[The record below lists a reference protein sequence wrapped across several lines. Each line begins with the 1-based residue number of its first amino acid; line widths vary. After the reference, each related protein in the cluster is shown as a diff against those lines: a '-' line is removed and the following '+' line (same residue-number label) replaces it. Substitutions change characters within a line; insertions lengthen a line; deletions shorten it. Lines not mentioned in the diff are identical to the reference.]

1 MWREVKMKREIVT
14 LFAAS
19 AAVFLVACGSDSSGT
34 NANDGEIVSVQA
46 ETFDDLPNCSKS
58 REGDLAEVQD
68 ERKAYRC
75 QKGAWEFDHD
85 VLDTVKTEDELPACI
100 GKKEGLSL
108 FVKSESAAYTCDGK
122 RWIKED
128 APGESGVVEYETE
141 DDLPNCVVKREGE
154 TALIEGEAYLCDG
167 TRWKAVG
174 TYYATEDSLSNCTA
188 KRDGETAYIADE
200 GTALKCTDGEWKEV
214 KAAEQGR
221 SEPDDD
227 SPKSSSSTSDIPTS
241 SSTPDTP
248 TSSSTPI
255 EDLSSSSIKVPEP
268 EEGTLTDSRDG
279 QTYKTVVIGTQT
291 WMAENLNYAATS
303 SVCPL
308 ENSAYCKKYGRLYLP
323 GGASTYCPS
332 GWHVPSL
339 SEWTVLYNY
348 VDANNGTEGVGK
360 SLKSTTGWYEAG
372 TTVGKRMAVATG
384 KDQFGFSALPA
395 GSCWWDTPSWN
406 CYSDDDARFI
416 ASGGEILQMLYDS
429 DIITQEENSD
439 GTNVKVSVRCLKGA
453 ATSASSAGNTSSANV
468 DVESSSSYVGKDS
481 SYYDAKNN
489 TLTDYRDN
497 QVYRATT
504 IGTQIWM
511 AENLNYEAAGSRCA
525 GESGATENGCSVDGR
540 LYSWAAAIDSIALY
554 DGGKGVE
561 CGYGKTCT
569 LPTKVRGICPM
580 GWHLPSGEEF
590 TMLLAADD
598 FCYDGGNEQ
607 FWSSTEAD
615 DYSAYYMYLYP
626 NYGCATGG
634 VEIGTYNKLR
644 NVNLV
649 RCLKDSI

>member
-1 MWREVKMKREIVT
+1 MKREIVT

-34 NANDGEIVSVQA
+34 NANDGELVSVQA

-188 KRDGETAYIADE
+188 KREGEKAYIADE
-200 GTALKCTDGEWKEV
+200 GTALKCIDGEWKEA
-214 KAAEQGR
+214 KAADQGR

-227 SPKSSSSTSDIPTS
+227 SPKSSSSTPDPPTS

-255 EDLSSSSIKVPEP
+255 EDLSSSSVKVPEP

-291 WMAENLNYAATS
+291 WMAENLNYEATG

-308 ENSAYCKKYGRLYLP
+308 KNSAYCKKYGRLYPSNISATSL
-323 GGASTYCPS
+323 CPA
-332 GWHVPSL
+332 GWHVPAIA
-339 SEWTVLYNY
+339 EWTVLYNY

-372 TTVGKRMAVATG
+372 TEIETRVAVATG
-384 KDQFGFSALPA
+384 EDLFGFSALPA
-395 GSCWWDTPSWN
+395 GSCWSGK
-406 CYSDDDARFI
+406 CYSDDEARFF
-416 ASGGEILQMLYDS
+416 ASGGYAFKISYDS
-429 DIITQEENSD
+429 DIFEQDDAANSL
-439 GTNVKVSVRCLKGA
+439 TAPSISVRCLKGA
-453 ATSASSAGNTSSANV
+453 ATSTTTT
-468 DVESSSSYVGKDS
+468 SSSSLAKKEITGCTCDGELTTETNDLASDNPVEYTWNVTGCSSEGAEPLSYIWSGSVSGTKSSVTASYTKKGEYTPSVTVTNADGNAKEVTCPSVYVVDS
-481 SYYDAKNN
+481 DNPYDEIEFPSAKRLGPGGYYIPECPRWTGTNSS
-489 TLTDYRDN
+489 
-497 QVYRATT
+497 TT
-504 IGTQIWM
+504 IATVALSGSSENCLDWIDGQQVTGTVNKYSDR
-511 AENLNYEAAGSRCA
+511 EPCSGSVKVEFPLYITIPV
-525 GESGATENGCSVDGR
+525 GE
-540 LYSWAAAIDSIALY
+540 Y
-554 DGGKGVE
+554 
-561 CGYGKTCT
+561 
-569 LPTKVRGICPM
+569 M
-580 GWHLPSGEEF
+580 
-590 TMLLAADD
+590 
-598 FCYDGGNEQ
+598 Q
-607 FWSSTEAD
+607 FESCW
-615 DYSAYYMYLYP
+615 
-626 NYGCATGG
+626 
-634 VEIGTYNKLR
+634 
-644 NVNLV
+644 
-649 RCLKDSI
+649 

>member
-1 MWREVKMKREIVT
+1 MKREIVT
-14 LFAAS
+14 LFVAS
-19 AAVFLVACGSDSSGT
+19 AAVFLVACGSDNSGT
-34 NANDGEIVSVQA
+34 NANDGELVSVQA

-58 REGDLAEVQD
+58 REGDLAEVLD

-75 QKGAWEFDHD
+75 EKGAWEFDHD

-108 FVKSESAAYTCDGK
+108 FVKSESVAYTCDGK

-188 KRDGETAYIADE
+188 KREGEKAYIADE

-214 KAAEQGR
+214 KAADQGR

-227 SPKSSSSTSDIPTS
+227 SPKSSSSTSD
-241 SSTPDTP
+241 TP

-255 EDLSSSSIKVPEP
+255 EDLSSSSIKIPEP

-279 QTYKTVVIGTQT
+279 KTYKTVVIGTQT

-308 ENSAYCKKYGRLYLP
+308 ENSAYCTKYGRLYLP

-348 VDANNGTEGVGK
+348 VDANNGAEGVGK

-372 TTVGKRMAVATG
+372 ITVGKRMAVATG

-406 CYSDDDARFI
+406 CYSDDEARFLT
-416 ASGGEILQMLYDS
+416 SEGEILQILYDS
-429 DIITQEENSD
+429 DVITQEENSD
-439 GTNVKVSVRCLKGA
+439 GGNVKVSVRCLKGA
-453 ATSASSAGNTSSANV
+453 ATSTTTT
-468 DVESSSSYVGKDS
+468 SSSSLAKKEITGCTCDGELSTATNDLASDNPVEYTWSVTGCSSEGAEPLSYTWSGSVSGTKSSVTASYAKKGEYTPSVTVTNADGNTKEVSCSSVYVVDS
-481 SYYDAKNN
+481 DNPYDEIEFPADSRLGPGGYYIPKCVGGVNEYN
-489 TLTDYRDN
+489 PSTPTITLQGGSSDDCLDWIGIQ
-497 QVYRATT
+497 QVTWVSGYHW
-504 IGTQIWM
+504 GD
-511 AENLNYEAAGSRCA
+511 CA
-525 GESGATENGCSVDGR
+525 GMVQVEFP
-540 LYSWAAAIDSIALY
+540 LYITVPAGEYIDFGS
-554 DGGKGVE
+554 
-561 CGYGKTCT
+561 
-569 LPTKVRGICPM
+569 
-580 GWHLPSGEEF
+580 
-590 TMLLAADD
+590 
-598 FCYDGGNEQ
+598 CY
-607 FWSSTEAD
+607 
-615 DYSAYYMYLYP
+615 
-626 NYGCATGG
+626 
-634 VEIGTYNKLR
+634 
-644 NVNLV
+644 
-649 RCLKDSI
+649 

>member
-1 MWREVKMKREIVT
+1 MKREIVT

-34 NANDGEIVSVQA
+34 NANDGELVSVQA

-58 REGDLAEVQD
+58 REGDLAEVLD

-75 QKGAWEFDHD
+75 EKGAWEFDHN

-122 RWIKED
+122 RWTKED

-188 KRDGETAYIADE
+188 KREGEKAYIADE

-214 KAAEQGR
+214 KAADQGR

-227 SPKSSSSTSDIPTS
+227 SPKSSSSTSD
-241 SSTPDTP
+241 TP

-255 EDLSSSSIKVPEP
+255 EDLSSSSVKVPEP

-279 QTYKTVVIGTQT
+279 KTYKTVVIGTQT

-308 ENSAYCKKYGRLYLP
+308 ENSAYCTKYGRLYLP

-406 CYSDDDARFI
+406 CYSDDEARFL
-416 ASGGEILQMLYDS
+416 ASGGEILQILYDS

-453 ATSASSAGNTSSANV
+453 AASTTTT
-468 DVESSSSYVGKDS
+468 SSSSL
-481 SYYDAKNN
+481 AKKEIDGC
-489 TLTDYRDN
+489 TCDGELTTETNDLASDN
-497 QVYRATT
+497 PVEYTWSVT
-504 IGTQIWM
+504 
-511 AENLNYEAAGSRCA
+511 
-525 GESGATENGCSVDGR
+525 GCSSEGAEPLSYIWSGSVSGTKSSVTGSFTKKGEYTPSVTVTNADGNTKEVSCPSFLVTDSDNPYDEIEFPADSR
-540 LYSWAAAIDSIALY
+540 LGP
-554 DGGKGVE
+554 GG
-561 CGYGKTCT
+561 
-569 LPTKVRGICPM
+569 
-580 GWHLPSGEEF
+580 
-590 TMLLAADD
+590 
-598 FCYDGGNEQ
+598 
-607 FWSSTEAD
+607 
-615 DYSAYYMYLYP
+615 YYIP
-626 NYGCATGG
+626 KCVGG
-634 VEIGTYNKLR
+634 VNEYNPSTPTITL
-644 NVNLV
+644 LGGSSDD
-649 RCLKDSI
+649 CLDWIYGQQVSWDSNWGKCGGRVVVEFPLYITIPVGEYMEFNSCY